1 MAVFKCKM
9 CGGNLIPNPDGKTAV
24 CDSCD
29 SISDL
34 PSDHD
39 ERLVNMH
46 NRANDLRMNSEFD
59 RAISVYEKVIAEDS
73 GDAEAYWGLLLCKYG
88 IEYVKDPATG
98 RYVPT
103 CHRAKYGSIL
113 NDPDFQEVIR
123 RAEPGAK
130 SRYEAQAREI
140 NTIMQEILSIA
151 AKQEKY
157 DVFISYKEQ
166 DNGER
171 TLDSFRARSL
181 YEKLTAKGI
190 RTFYA
195 PESLPLGK
203 NYEPIIFSAL
213 HTSRVMVLM
222 GSKPEYFTAPWVKN
236 EWARYLEL
244 INNGEE
250 KTLIP
255 AYWDLLP
262 DMDLPRELSS
272 LQAVNM
278 GTPVGELQLIEYVQ
292 KLVNAKN
299 GKTTQPAAA
308 AAAVSAGSVMQQE
321 ARSLLKRADIFL
333 DNGQLSDAATYYNR
347 VLDKDPENAQ
357 AYWGQLLCKL
367 KCRTADEMIRK
378 GQQISGEIAY
388 KNAIRFA
395 SPDLKKAYQAVNTA
409 IEEWIQSV
417 CHMLDQALSHRMTQ
431 GKFLERAGEIE
442 ESLKKRAREVQEL
455 GQTMRQRL
463 ETMNQQMQKVTAQS
477 QNLRGQVNNLQN
489 QYAQS
494 VNSFNQ
500 QKEIPVAFNMLGTLQ
515 QQRKALDDALNAY
528 LNYCQ
533 NSQDA
538 STLRAIFSQ
547 CRSVQG
553 EMDQMIQFYEQQD
566 RKLTELAQ
574 QVVNLKKQ
582 CANLKNEVQKG
593 QYSGAWSFIGHEVH
607 NPVSVPVK

>member
-34 PSDHD
+34 PNDHD
-39 ERLVNMH
+39 ERLISMH
-46 NRANDLRMNSEFD
+46 NRANDLRMHSEFD

-130 SRYEAQAREI
+130 GRYEAQAQEI

-333 DNGQLSDAATYYNR
+333 DNGQISDAATYYNR

-395 SPDLKKAYQAVNTA
+395 SPDLKKAYQAVNAA
-409 IEEWIQSV
+409 IDEWIQSV
-417 CHMLDQALSHRMTQ
+417 CRMLDQALSRQ
-431 GKFLERAGEIE
+431 LRDENFLQKAGAIE
-442 ESLKKRAREVQEL
+442 ENMKKRAPEVQNI
-455 GQTMRQRL
+455 GQSMQQKLTAMQ
-463 ETMNQQMQKVTAQS
+463 QQMQKVTAQS
-477 QNLRGQVNNLQN
+477 QTLRTQMNNLQN
-489 QYAQS
+489 QYNLS
-494 VNSFNQ
+494 VNQFNQ
-500 QKEIPVAFNMLGTLQ
+500 QKEIPVAYNMLGTLQ
-515 QQRKALDDALNAY
+515 QQRKVLDDALSAY
-528 LNYCQ
+528 LAYCQ

-538 STLRAIFSQ
+538 STLRTIFSQ
-547 CRSVQG
+547 CRLTQS
-553 EMDQMIQFYEQQD
+553 EMDKMIQFYQQQEGELQTLEQQ
-566 RKLTELAQ
+566 
-574 QVVNLKKQ
+574 VNRLKNQ
-582 CANLKNEVQKG
+582 CEKLKNEVRSG
-593 QYSGAWSFIGHEVH
+593 QYSNAWAFIGHEVQ
-607 NPVSVPVK
+607 NPVTVRV